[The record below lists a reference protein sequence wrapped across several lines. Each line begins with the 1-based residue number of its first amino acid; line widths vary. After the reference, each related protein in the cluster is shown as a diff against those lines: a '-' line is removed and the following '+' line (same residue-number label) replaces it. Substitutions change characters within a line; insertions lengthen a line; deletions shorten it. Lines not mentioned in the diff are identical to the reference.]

1 MKIVYLSQKGRG
13 NLKKLDSKSD
23 SSDDK
28 VYTQADLFKESGIRR
43 ITIFC
48 MYQWFATTLVYYGL
62 SLGAGNLGGDL
73 LVNNLLNGLV
83 EFICYVFLPAFIDI
97 RCIGRKYGIIITMA
111 IGRSNCLNK
120 AMIRKSN
127 CIFQYYVILH
137 HYVIRNFDVHF
148 GTLRPRIDN
157 EYSSIVNC
165 VLFSCVIIV
174 KMPRYCQLRNST
186 QLRNRTIS

>member
-1 MKIVYLSQKGRG
+1 MKKCLLILERSRK
-13 NLKKLDSKSD
+13 LKKLDSKSD

-111 IGRSNCLNK
+111 IGR
-120 AMIRKSN
+120 
-127 CIFQYYVILH
+127 F
-137 HYVIRNFDVHF
+137 NF
-148 GTLRPRIDN
+148 
-157 EYSSIVNC
+157 
-165 VLFSCVIIV
+165 
-174 KMPRYCQLRNST
+174 
-186 QLRNRTIS
+186 

>member
-1 MKIVYLSQKGRG
+1 MTGRG
-13 NLKKLDSKSD
+13 NFKKLDSKTD

-97 RCIGRKYGIIITMA
+97 KCIGRKYGIIITMT
-111 IGRSNCLNK
+111 IGRT
-120 AMIRKSN
+120 A
-127 CIFQYYVILH
+127 V
-137 HYVIRNFDVHF
+137 
-148 GTLRPRIDN
+148 
-157 EYSSIVNC
+157 SI
-165 VLFSCVIIV
+165 S
-174 KMPRYCQLRNST
+174 
-186 QLRNRTIS
+186 

>member
-1 MKIVYLSQKGRG
+1 M
-13 NLKKLDSKSD
+13 DSKSD

-111 IGRSNCLNK
+111 IGRSDCEN
-120 AMIRKSN
+120 
-127 CIFQYYVILH
+127 YVIMTSENDLKSK
-137 HYVIRNFDVHF
+137 VEFFDLDLV
-148 GTLRPRIDN
+148 
-157 EYSSIVNC
+157 
-165 VLFSCVIIV
+165 
-174 KMPRYCQLRNST
+174 
-186 QLRNRTIS
+186 

>member
-1 MKIVYLSQKGRG
+1 MNWRTSSKNGCLLVVYSVYRSRK
-13 NLKKLDSKSD
+13 LKKLDSKTD

-97 RCIGRKYGIIITMA
+97 KCIGRKYGIIITMT
-111 IGRSNCLNK
+111 IGRKPTIFVVYIYIYISRCHWLLC
-120 AMIRKSN
+120 IRS
-127 CIFQYYVILH
+127 FQ
-137 HYVIRNFDVHF
+137 
-148 GTLRPRIDN
+148 RI
-157 EYSSIVNC
+157 C
-165 VLFSCVIIV
+165 
-174 KMPRYCQLRNST
+174 
-186 QLRNRTIS
+186 